1 MKNMA
6 QTAVPTECQAVTNSV
21 KGDESA
27 LEYMRRK
34 AMVFLRDMARKYR
47 RRAKAE
53 APKQGIASVPI
64 TACFVEAGDRVQVKS
79 LEEIQQTLDER
90 GYTKGCKFME
100 QMKRYC
106 GQEQRVAGR
115 VEKFFDEARCRTLK
129 CKDIVLLDHIYCDGS
144 VVRGCD
150 RLCFLFWRT
159 EWLRKLD

>member
-1 MKNMA
+1 MKDMA

-21 KGDESA
+21 QGDEST
-27 LEYMRRK
+27 LEYMRRR

-47 RRAKAE
+47 RRAAAD
-53 APKQGIASVPI
+53 APKRGVAPAAS
-64 TACFVEAGDRVQVKS
+64 TACLLAAGDRVQVKS
-79 LEEIQQTLDER
+79 LEEIKETLDER
-90 GYTKGCKFME
+90 GFTKGCKFME
-100 QMKRYC
+100 QMKSYC
-106 GQEQRVAGR
+106 GQEHRVAGR

-129 CKDIVLLDHIYCDGS
+129 CKDIVLLDEIYCDGS